1 LEDNVS
7 KLRFQIEAL
16 ITVLFEV
23 SIEILAK
30 QLDNKAV
37 VISEQEVVYIMHNMP
52 LICIQAVIA
61 FSVSEPLHDRSLRPT
76 SIVVL
81 HGDALVDLYCH
92 FSLGLMVET
101 PDYLPESSTIQLFHN
116 LETISYVVANND
128 LIKASLSIE
137 SIIVVLIRM
146 THAVTS

>member
-23 SIEILAK
+23 SIQIFTK

-37 VISEQEVVYIMHNMP
+37 VISEQEVVYVMHNMP
-52 LICIQAVIA
+52 LIRIQAVIA

-81 HGDALVDLYCH
+81 HVDALVDLDCH
-92 FSLGLMVET
+92 LSLGLMVET
-101 PDYLPESSTIQLFHN
+101 TDYLPESSTI
-116 LETISYVVANND
+116 
-128 LIKASLSIE
+128 
-137 SIIVVLIRM
+137 
-146 THAVTS
+146 